1 MLPKYFQH
9 TLPAMLAFGLL
20 VTTIGDAHAYCET
33 ATASGKPTCGR
44 SAPPAGSSDN
54 AAAAAAI
61 GAGVG
66 LLLQGL
72 ANSAND
78 DDTADR
84 QAEEYRRDIER
95 HKAKQRQG
103 ALDAIAAEQAARGSS
118 EANPWGKKQAP
129 KKKTNDG
136 SSTSNKKYVDA
147 SHCVTFNR
155 PSGSQFDAVI
165 NSCNAPIVVRWL
177 DSGGCKT
184 GCQTG
189 VPASGQASITRIKGA
204 GSFTACQGKYCSPKR
219 S

>member
-1 MLPKYFQH
+1 MRF
-9 TLPAMLAFGLL
+9 TFGHRL
-20 VTTIGDAHAYCET
+20 
-33 ATASGKPTCGR
+33 ATALLASLFLVIYDTGLANSGDVECGDGHAR
-44 SAPPAGSSDN
+44 KCGTSGSGGSSDN
-54 AAAAAAI
+54 TAAII

-78 DDTADR
+78 DDSADR

-103 ALDAIAAEQAARGSS
+103 ARDAIAAEQAATGSS
-118 EANPWGKKQAP
+118 EANPWGKKQPP
-129 KKKTNDG
+129 KKSSDG
-136 SSTSNKKYVDA
+136 SSASNKKYVDA
-147 SHCVTFNR
+147 SHCVTFKR

-189 VPASGQASITRIKGA
+189 VPASGEASITRIKGA